1 MNDKDYI
8 GLVKLAQL
16 GDRDSLDCLSQL
28 VRGRLYAYVYRI
40 MMHEHS
46 ANDIVQESM
55 LEMFK
60 NLEKL
65 KSAEKFWPWLRGIA
79 FNRIR
84 RHRTNEWG
92 HKTVSI
98 SGTEDGDLAK
108 KSLSESE
115 AGMADLMTKELKQ
128 TVMDTMQQLK
138 PQYRMV
144 LTMRCYEQMHYD
156 QIAKLMGRS
165 ELSTRVLFCRAKKT
179 LRKQLSRKGFGRGAL
194 LTALIL
200 FGKMTAS
207 SEAAAASVSVT
218 PATIK
223 AGVTAG
229 LLSLAGNKAIV
240 VPLKMAGVSLTAAGA
255 FTIGSMTEPMT
266 TKWIDKAGAALQE
279 KLTRPVP
286 VVVQQAAP
294 VIVPVEKYWYYYP
307 RQTDGPVMLRLTRAD
322 AQGQQFYCQSLQN
335 DLANYHFDRTVNTIY
350 INNYRTW
357 AGDLT
362 VQRLPT
368 DTNALRDFLSDV
380 TGTDPPMAYVADNT
394 EGLLVVTR
402 QKGKQDSSLVQVSHH
417 YNLLDE
423 EYFRYDWPA
432 GVKIIDNRDAM
443 HQRGWTYF
451 RVEGQIRNKQISGTG
466 RLPFV
471 SAASQEHWPWLRL
484 KVGNQLKTIRDFAGL
499 PRPWMG
505 LHTIDTVRRDAA
517 EKQIRFQTQ
526 LLPATNKAQVTLI
539 YDSGKMIYTIDT
551 EADIIDKIEFLA
563 DGKTQGLLRFSY
575 LPDTDDANNE
585 FVEPDKKS
593 YQQAEQ
599 QPLSISWLVRLAGLK

>member
-16 GDRDSLDCLSQL
+16 GDGDSLDNLAQL

-40 MMHEHS
+40 IMHEHS
-46 ANDIVQESM
+46 AQDIVQESM

-79 FNRIR
+79 FNMIR
-84 RHRTNEWG
+84 RHRTKEWG
-92 HKTVSI
+92 RKTVSI
-98 SGTEDGDLAK
+98 SGMGDEDFSK
-108 KSLSESE
+108 KQLSENE
-115 AGMADLMTKELKQ
+115 AGLANLVTQELKQ
-128 TVMDTMQQLK
+128 TVMDAMRQLK

-144 LTMRCYEQMHYD
+144 LTMRCYEQMAYD

-165 ELSTRVLFCRAKKT
+165 ELGTRVLFCRAKKS
-179 LRKQLSRKGFGRGAL
+179 LQKQLSRKGFSKGVL

-223 AGVTAG
+223 AGVAAV
-229 LLSLAGNKAIV
+229 LLGIAGNKAIV
-240 VPLKMAGVSLTAAGA
+240 VPLKTASVSLTAAGA
-255 FTIGSMTEPMT
+255 FTAGAMTGPMT
-266 TKWIDKAGAALQE
+266 TQWLDKAGLALQE
-279 KLTRPVP
+279 KLTRPVQA
-286 VVVQQAAP
+286 VVQVAP
-294 VIVPVEKYWYYYP
+294 AIVPVKKYWYYYP
-307 RQTDGPVMLRLTRAD
+307 MQTDGPVMLRLTRAD
-322 AQGQQFYCQSLQN
+322 SDGQEFYCQYLQN
-335 DLANYHFDRTVNTIY
+335 DLANYHFNKAVNTLY

-357 AGDLT
+357 AGDLA

-368 DTNALRDFLSDV
+368 DGPALRDFLSAV
-380 TGTDPPMAYVADNT
+380 EATGPPMEYVADDKK
-394 EGLLVVTR
+394 GLLVVAR
-402 QKGKQDSSLVQVSHH
+402 QKGKQESSLVQVSHH

-432 GVKIIDNRDAM
+432 GAKIIDNRDAM
-443 HQRGWTYF
+443 HRRGWTYF
-451 RVEGQIRNKQISGTG
+451 RIEGQIRDKEVSGTG

-471 SAASQEHWPWLRL
+471 FAACEDDWPWLRL
-484 KVGNQLKTIRDFAGL
+484 KVGNKLKIIHDFAGL

-505 LHTIDTVRRDAA
+505 LHTMDTVRRDAA
-517 EKQIRFQTQ
+517 GKQIWFQTQ
-526 LLPATNKAQVTLI
+526 LLPASDKARVTLT
-539 YDSGKMIYTIDT
+539 YDSGKMVYTIDT
-551 EADIIDKIEFLA
+551 EADIIDKIEFFA
-563 DGKTQGLLRFSY
+563 DGQKQGQLRFSY
-575 LPDTDDANNE
+575 LQDIDKIGSE

-593 YQQAEQ
+593 YQPAEQ
-599 QPLSISWLVRLAGLK
+599 EPLGISWLVQLAELK